1 MGRLKDA
8 IEAIGNQPMQEQA
21 LLQQGLSREPKVM
34 ATKVGRTMI
43 HTGLKDGVDV
53 QADIENARYIV
64 TTPNNY
70 DVYWELARKDQ
81 NKIPF
86 AERLPSEDRSVAVFA
101 IPLDKI
107 SSEQGMKDFKL
118 KIDNSRKTSVA
129 IEKERED
136 LTYIVNFDHAN
147 GKESVFVYKDPGAG
161 FVVAEVLKTGKY
173 FVALTAGENED
184 KKYFRVMNTSRLLEG
199 KEFGDRENAIADK
212 LPVGS
217 KKYMKFGE
225 HGRVHVQDYTAKA
238 APVEKL
244 VDKPVETVK
253 PVEVAKVAEEA
264 PGQMTRAQREAVMAV
279 RESNPKAWKRELAAM
294 WETGNYKG
302 MDTNQAALLQ
312 QVRNTQGPEWLV
324 KVTSKELYGITD
336 EPVKAAK
343 VKTMQMEM

>member
-43 HTGLKDGVDV
+43 HTGLEDGVDV

-86 AERLPSEDRSVAVFA
+86 AERLQSEDRKLAVFA
-101 IPLDKI
+101 VSLDKI
-107 SSEQGMKDFKL
+107 SSEQGMKDFKF
-118 KIDNSRKTSVA
+118 KIDNAMKTSVA
-129 IEKERED
+129 MVKERAE
-136 LTYIVNFDHAN
+136 LEYIVSFDHAN
-147 GKESVFVYKDPGAG
+147 GKKPDFRNGSPASG
-161 FVVAEVLKTGKY
+161 FAVAEVLKTGKY
-173 FVALTAGENED
+173 FVAITAGESND
-184 KKYFRVMNTSRLLEG
+184 TKYFRVIETCKLLEG
-199 KEFGDRENAIADK
+199 KEFTDRENAISEK
-212 LPVGS
+212 MPVGS
-217 KKYMKFGE
+217 IKYLKFNE
-225 HGRVHVQDYTAKA
+225 FGRVQVRDYTAKI
-238 APVEKL
+238 APVA
-244 VDKPVETVK
+244 KPLEVVK
-253 PVEVAKVAEEA
+253 PVEVAKIAEPEEE

-294 WETGNYKG
+294 WESGNYKG

-324 KVTSKELYGITD
+324 KVTSKELYGISD
-336 EPVKAAK
+336 EPAVKAAK
-343 VKTMQMEM
+343 AKTMQMEM

>member
-8 IEAIGNQPMQEQA
+8 IEAIGNQPMQEQV
-21 LLQQGLSREPKVM
+21 LLQQGLSREPKVL
-34 ATKVGRTMI
+34 ATKVGRTKI

-86 AERLPSEDRSVAVFA
+86 AERLQSEDRKLAVFA
-101 IPLDKI
+101 VPLDKI
-107 SSEQGMKDFKL
+107 SSEQGMKDFKF
-118 KIDNSRKTSVA
+118 KIDNAMKTSAAMV
-129 IEKERED
+129 KERED

-147 GKESVFVYKDPGAG
+147 GKESVFVYKDPSVG

-173 FVALTAGENED
+173 LVALTAGENED
-184 KKYFRVMNTSRLLEG
+184 KKYFRLMNTSRLLEG

-225 HGRVHVQDYTAKA
+225 HGRVQVQDYTAKI
-238 APVEKL
+238 APVA
-244 VDKPVETVK
+244 KPLEVVK
-253 PVEVAKVAEEA
+253 PVEVAKVAEPEEA

-302 MDTNQAALLQ
+302 LDTNQAALLQ
-312 QVRNTQGPEWLV
+312 QFRNTQGPEWLV

>member
-34 ATKVGRTMI
+34 ATKVGRAMI
-43 HTGLKDGVDV
+43 HTGLQDGVDV

-86 AERLPSEDRSVAVFA
+86 AERLQSEDKKLAVFA
-101 IPLDKI
+101 VPLDKI
-107 SSEQGMKDFKL
+107 SSEQGMKDFKF

-129 IEKERED
+129 IEKEREN

-225 HGRVHVQDYTAKA
+225 HGRVQVQDYTAKI
-238 APVEKL
+238 APTAQPLEV
-244 VDKPVETVK
+244 VK

-264 PGQMTRAQREAVMAV
+264 PGLMTRAQREAVMAV

-324 KVTSKELYGITD
+324 KVTSKELYGIT
-336 EPVKAAK
+336 EEVKAAK

>member
-34 ATKVGRTMI
+34 ATKVGKTMI
-43 HTGLKDGVDV
+43 HTGLQDGVDV
-53 QADIENARYIV
+53 QADIDNARYIV

-86 AERLPSEDRSVAVFA
+86 AERLPSEDKKLAIFA

-107 SSEQGMKDFKL
+107 SSENGMKDFKF
-118 KIDNSRKTSVA
+118 KIDNARKTSVA
-129 IEKERED
+129 MVKERAE
-136 LTYIVNFDHAN
+136 LEYIVSFDHAN
-147 GKESVFVYKDPGAG
+147 GKTPNFRNGSPASG
-161 FVVAEVLKTGKY
+161 FAVADVLKTGKY
-173 FVALTAGENED
+173 FVAVTAGENDET
-184 KKYFRVMNTSRLLEG
+184 KYFRVIETCKLLEG
-199 KEFGDRENAIADK
+199 KEFTDRENAISEK
-212 LPVGS
+212 MPVGS
-217 KKYMKFGE
+217 KKYLKFNE
-225 HGRVHVQDYTAKA
+225 FGRVQVRDYTAKV

-253 PVEVAKVAEEA
+253 SVEVAKVAEEA

-279 RESNPKAWKRELAAM
+279 RESNPKGWKRELAAM

-343 VKTMQMEM
+343 VKTMQMEI